1 MAKKENTKEPYLLND
16 DEHIGEVEK
25 RTIATYDKEKDKPE
39 EITKALKRAK
49 DGDVSF
55 NDDGTISVKESD
67 VNEVEKSTVMKFDI
81 KQGNDVK
88 ALQQT
93 LDKGIDSKKIT
104 VGTDG
109 TISVSE
115 NTIVKFR
122 DLLESVGNYDKIN
135 LSESEIMSI
144 IVKSQNPRMTKSELM
159 ETISSNLIFEA
170 NMDDELRRK
179 FESGDNDYRDIL
191 GRDLTNKLAQEN
203 FREIADN
210 IRRKMGVQN
219 PNFMDVQRFLMG
231 SLVSAA
237 KEEYR
242 VGIENLERKAVDMI
256 RRQYNIPVDAVD
268 FEVTITGLPPEMFGL
283 GDASQQTLDNI
294 SRSQGVKV
302 GKINRQGLKMSKGSQ
317 TPPQGKTEEELK
329 PKIKR
334 RRLTN
339 ALMQGAARKSQN
351 LHHMDDELRQTSQ
364 TLNSDYSNIM
374 AANDINY
381 FLMSDELIKSQGESG
396 IHAGNVRLVLS
407 GEKPKIIAQGMVFPI
422 LLHELSKGVVELMS
436 LWGLEKD
443 PEIRKYVLD
452 KTDNLESETNDIRLG
467 TKIWERFVALLP
479 ADNQEVL
486 SLVWN
491 QIQLLPDNE
500 FNSLIEGLIEDK
512 TDTQQKIRRMA
523 DEAIQEL
530 KDEEYQEALGDYED
544 EDQDYEDEDEE
555 LLEPDGDEKDTF
567 LTDLGS
573 DEEEGVDYETMS
585 RRDLELAIDDA
596 LDAGD
601 MELVRYL
608 GSLLNKK

>member
-351 LHHMDDELRQTSQ
+351 LHHIDDELRQTSQ

-436 LWGLEKD
+436 LW
-443 PEIRKYVLD
+443 
-452 KTDNLESETNDIRLG
+452 
-467 TKIWERFVALLP
+467 
-479 ADNQEVL
+479 
-486 SLVWN
+486 
-491 QIQLLPDNE
+491 
-500 FNSLIEGLIEDK
+500 
-512 TDTQQKIRRMA
+512 
-523 DEAIQEL
+523 
-530 KDEEYQEALGDYED
+530 
-544 EDQDYEDEDEE
+544 
-555 LLEPDGDEKDTF
+555 
-567 LTDLGS
+567 
-573 DEEEGVDYETMS
+573 
-585 RRDLELAIDDA
+585 
-596 LDAGD
+596 
-601 MELVRYL
+601 
-608 GSLLNKK
+608 

>member
-1 MAKKENTKEPYLLND
+1 MDKQKNTKEPYLLND

-25 RTIATYDKEKDKPE
+25 RTVATYDKEKDKPE

-55 NDDGTISVKESD
+55 NDDGTISVKEGD
-67 VNEVEKSTVMKFDI
+67 VNEVEKTTVMKFDI
-81 KQGNDVK
+81 KQGGDVK
-88 ALQQT
+88 SLQQM
-93 LDKGIDSKKIT
+93 LDKGVDSKKIT

-109 TISVSE
+109 TISVVE
-115 NTIVKFR
+115 NTVLKVG
-122 DLLESVGNYDKIN
+122 DLLNSVNNFNKIN

-159 ETISSNLIFEA
+159 ETISNNLIFEA

-191 GRDLTNKLAQEN
+191 GRELTNKLAQEN

-210 IRRKMGVQN
+210 IRRKMGVEN
-219 PNFMDVQRFLMG
+219 PDFMDVQRFLMS

-237 KEEYR
+237 QEEYR
-242 VGIENLERKAVDMI
+242 VGTDFLERKAVDMI
-256 RRQYNIPVDAVD
+256 RKQYNIPVDAVD
-268 FEVTITGLPPEMFGL
+268 FQVTITGLPPEMFGL
-283 GDASQQTLDNI
+283 RNPSQQTLDTI
-294 SRSQGVKV
+294 SRQQGVKV
-302 GKINRQGLKMSKGSQ
+302 GKIDRQGLKMTKGVQ
-317 TPPQGKTEEELK
+317 TPPQGKTEEQLK

-364 TLNSDYSNIM
+364 SLNNDYSNIM
-374 AANDINY
+374 AANDVNY
-381 FLMSDELIKSQGESG
+381 FLMSDELIQQQGESG
-396 IHAGNVRLVLS
+396 IHAGNVRLDLS
-407 GEKPKIIAQGMVFPI
+407 GERPKIIAQGMVFPI

-491 QIQLLPDNE
+491 RIQLLPDDE
-500 FNSLIEGLIEDK
+500 FNSLIEGLVEDK

-523 DEAIQEL
+523 DEALQEL
-530 KDEEYQEALGDYED
+530 RDEEYQEALGDYED
-544 EDQDYEDEDEE
+544 DDQDYDDKEGE
-555 LLEPDGDEKDTF
+555 LLEPGDDEKDPF
-567 LTDLGS
+567 LSGLES
-573 DEEEGVDYETMS
+573 DEDDGVDYENMS
-585 RRDLELAIDDA
+585 KRDLELTIDDA

-601 MELVRYL
+601 MDLVRYL
-608 GSLLNKK
+608 GSILNKK